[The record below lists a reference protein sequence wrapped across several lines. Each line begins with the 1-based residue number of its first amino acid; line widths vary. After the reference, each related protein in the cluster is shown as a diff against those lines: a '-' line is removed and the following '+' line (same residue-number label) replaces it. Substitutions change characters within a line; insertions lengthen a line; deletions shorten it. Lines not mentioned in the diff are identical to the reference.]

1 MVGSYNH
8 YALKS
13 FLALNLVRFVA
24 TSKADS
30 AKDDDNKEKEQ
41 KQAKYKRKF
50 STKKTDL
57 KRKNL
62 LSTLIE

>member
-1 MVGSYNH
+1 M
-8 YALKS
+8 
-13 FLALNLVRFVA
+13 RFVA

-41 KQAKYKRKF
+41 KQAKYKREF